1 MPIDLSARDRRAL
14 TLGAIVL
21 APLILWR
28 LVLAPGADE
37 LTRVRAAVAAE
48 RATLARE
55 LALLASAS
63 ERSLHADALVRRL
76 VTYTPRLF
84 QAGAAPEAHVREIAG
99 ASNVA
104 VRSIERIVSPDQE
117 LIASSVVHPV
127 GLRVDG
133 ESDLE
138 GVLSLLGALDTDEL
152 LFVVESLDLS
162 HQAPVD
168 SRAPEILRLEMRVRA
183 FVSGANLSLEDVP

>member
-1 MPIDLSARDRRAL
+1 MPIELSARDRRAL

-37 LTRVRAAVAAE
+37 LARVRAAVAAE

-63 ERSLHADALVRRL
+63 ERSLEADALVRRL

-84 QAGAAPEAHVREIAG
+84 QTGAMPEAHVREIAG

-104 VRSIERIVSPDQE
+104 VRSIERIVSPDHDPT
-117 LIASSVVHPV
+117 APSVVHPV
-127 GLRVDG
+127 WLRVEG

-138 GVLSLLGALDTDEL
+138 GVLSLIGALETDQL
-152 LFVVESLDLS
+152 LFVVAFLDLS

-168 SRAPEILRLEMRVRA
+168 SRAPEVLRLTMRVRA
-183 FVSGANLSLEDVP
+183 FVSGANLSLGGVR